1 MFSDAYVPFLEI
13 LRIFVAFCFLFVSSW
28 YDFKTREV
36 PNRVWLFF
44 APIGFTLAALQSLL
58 NFTAGESVDP
68 VLWLFSLGVTGG
80 ISLALFYLGLFG
92 GADAKALICLSIT
105 LPVRPSSI
113 SHQTN
118 MLTPLF
124 PLTVLSNAVLASSS
138 LVLVITSY
146 NLFKLIQTKGRLFD
160 GLEGEPIWSKIV
172 AFTTGFKVDSDKLR
186 NGSHYMPL
194 EYLSEEKDG
203 ETVRHLRVSVRL
215 IEETPQES
223 SIFIDLPRE
232 LGGRIWATPGL
243 PFLVFVTAGFVA
255 ALFFGDFVTWFIV
268 QLIAT
273 GIL

>member
-13 LRIFVAFCFLFVSSW
+13 LRILVAFCFLFVSSW